1 MSVNFSQFDTTMCD
15 IISMNWSNVLFL
27 NLELEENSIR
37 RHIPNEFE
45 IRTYNSKAY
54 VTLVFF
60 NLESP
65 GLESLNIPISFSEFN
80 IRTYVRY
87 KTYQGI
93 YFLTLDV
100 NNSLIPLC
108 VNNIFKL
115 NYNKTFM
122 SYKTKNYSKN
132 AVWKNKKYN
141 INNFSIE
148 YVVGKS
154 MKDSSYSNFITEN
167 YLYISKNKNSIYY
180 NNVYHKKWNLNYVTV
195 QSISEFSLF
204 KQNKIH
210 SAFYCDKLDVRTGFP
225 VRLKK

>member
-45 IRTYNSKAY
+45 IRTFNSKAY

-80 IRTYVRY
+80 ISTYVRY

-115 NYNKTFM
+115 NYNKSFM
-122 SYKTKNYSKN
+122 SYKAKNYSKN
-132 AVWKNKKYN
+132 AVWKNEKYN

>member
-1 MSVNFSQFDTTMCD
+1 MCD
-15 IISMNWSNVLFL
+15 VISMNWNNVMFL
-27 NLELEENSIR
+27 NLEVEDNLIK

-45 IRTYNSKAY
+45 IRTFNRKTY

-65 GLESLNIPISFSEFN
+65 GLEGLNIPISFSEFN

-100 NNSLIPLC
+100 KNSLIPLC

-115 NYNKTFM
+115 NYNNTLL
-122 SYKTKNYSKN
+122 SYNTKNYLKN
-132 AVWKNKKYN
+132 AVWDNKKYN
-141 INNFSIE
+141 LDNFSFE
-148 YVVGKS
+148 FVVGKS
-154 MKDSSYSNFITEN
+154 MKDSYYSNFITEN

-180 NNVYHKKWNLNYVTV
+180 NKVYHKKWNLNYVTL

-204 KQNKIH
+204 ENNKIH
-210 SAFYCDKLDVRTGFP
+210 SAFYCDKLKVRTGFP
-225 VRLKK
+225 VKLVK

>member
-1 MSVNFSQFDTTMCD
+1 LSVNFSQFDTTMCD